1 MPKIPWGKRHG
12 TPPAMPL
19 RPCHSHPVTSHQLF
33 PRCRAAH
40 ALLGHTKGAL
50 CACPHCT
57 TTPLPPLQP
66 HSPRRGT
73 STWVRAP
80 PSLSRID
87 GGVPGWQPVPLTCG
101 SHPKSLPLPAPRAGS
116 SRGAGQGARGT
127 GKRALPCARRAAA
140 PRGPPLSHPTFLHP
154 LGFPSWVPAS
164 PVTLR
169 GAAFG
174 LDGALKCNAINV
186 MKTSSQRTH
195 GARRSSRDGS
205 RHCPSSG
212 CSLPVQDQQQLCSL
226 LPSLAF
232 LRPVELQCQPP
243 GNLPHHF
250 LLFHNRTTKE
260 ESRLLL
266 GTGEAG
272 AGSARRQRGG
282 EAGMQELLG
291 PLAAG
296 HPPKLTC
303 SCRRVSQPGW
313 PPCSARQAV
322 TATQLGVLYAT
333 LRLVTGI

>member
-1 MPKIPWGKRHG
+1 MCAH
-12 TPPAMPL
+12 TAQPPL
-19 RPCHSHPVTSHQLF
+19 ST
-33 PRCRAAH
+33 
-40 ALLGHTKGAL
+40 
-50 CACPHCT
+50 
-57 TTPLPPLQP
+57 PLQP

-73 STWVRAP
+73 STWVRAA
-80 PSLSRID
+80 PSLSCSH

-101 SHPKSLPLPAPRAGS
+101 SHPKSLPLPAPRA
-116 SRGAGQGARGT
+116 RGM

-140 PRGPPLSHPTFLHP
+140 PWGPLLSHPTFLHP
-154 LGFPSWVPAS
+154 LGFPCWVPAS

-205 RHCPSSG
+205 RRCPSSG

-243 GNLPHHF
+243 GNLPHRF

-260 ESRLLL
+260 EARLLL

-272 AGSARRQRGG
+272 SGSARRQRGG
-282 EAGMQELLG
+282 EAGMQELLE

-296 HPPKLTC
+296 HLPKLTC

-313 PPCSARQAV
+313 PPCSAWQAV
-322 TATQLGVLYAT
+322 TATQLGGTRGAWRVPGR
-333 LRLVTGI
+333 RLCPLLPLPVSFMPPCASSRAFS

>member
-1 MPKIPWGKRHG
+1 MATCSPDVWISPQIAAPASPEGSIVTGSRARSTRHG
-12 TPPAMPL
+12 QARPSLRQESCSSPGPAAFSPN
-19 RPCHSHPVTSHQLF
+19 
-33 PRCRAAH
+33 
-40 ALLGHTKGAL
+40 
-50 CACPHCT
+50 
-57 TTPLPPLQP
+57 LPPP
-66 HSPRRGT
+66 
-73 STWVRAP
+73 
-80 PSLSRID
+80 
-87 GGVPGWQPVPLTCG
+87 
-101 SHPKSLPLPAPRAGS
+101 
-116 SRGAGQGARGT
+116 
-127 GKRALPCARRAAA
+127 
-140 PRGPPLSHPTFLHP
+140 P

-296 HPPKLTC
+296 HLPKLTC